1 MHYANYKT
9 IISPQNNMNIYRG
22 CTHGCIYCDSR
33 SKCYQ
38 IKHSFE
44 DIEIKKSAP
53 EILHGQ
59 LERKRKKCMITTGAM
74 CDPYIHIE
82 ESLKITRQCISI
94 INDYG
99 FGLSILTKSTRIL
112 RDFELLKSIN
122 NKAKCVVQL
131 TLTTLDESLCKKI
144 EPNVSTTIERVN
156 ALNIF
161 GNENI
166 PTVVWL
172 GPILPF
178 INDTEENLRGIL
190 DYCIKAKV
198 KGILC
203 FGFGMTLRDGSRE
216 YFYDQLDK
224 LFPSLKEK
232 YIASYGNNYICNS
245 PSHHQLMDIFVKTCR
260 SHNIMYKPKDIFAYI
275 NNFEKEENQLSF
287 F

>member
-224 LFPSLKEK
+224 LFPNLKEK

-245 PSHHQLMDIFVKTCR
+245 PSHHQLMDIFVETCR